1 MHKTAT
7 GERIKELKKEA
18 RKLRVE
24 AGKLRDVRGM
34 EPGAKERETEALVL
48 DANVENLKPRV
59 RLDDLSVYQVEKVKS
74 TAKGE
79 KKTYVYWYASW
90 WEGSRARN
98 VYLGSTRKLSEEAA
112 LVKARKM
119 KAVALG
125 LDQ

>member
-1 MHKTAT
+1 MHKTST

-48 DANVENLKPRV
+48 DGKVENLKPRV

-79 KKTYVYWYASW
+79 KKTYAYWYASW

>member
-1 MHKTAT
+1 MHKTST

-34 EPGAKERETEALVL
+34 EPGAEERETEALVL
-48 DANVENLKPRV
+48 DGKVENLKPRV

-74 TAKGE
+74 TTKGE
-79 KKTYVYWYASW
+79 TKTYVYWYASW

-112 LVKARKM
+112 LVKARKI
-119 KAVALG
+119 KAKALD
-125 LDQ
+125 LDL